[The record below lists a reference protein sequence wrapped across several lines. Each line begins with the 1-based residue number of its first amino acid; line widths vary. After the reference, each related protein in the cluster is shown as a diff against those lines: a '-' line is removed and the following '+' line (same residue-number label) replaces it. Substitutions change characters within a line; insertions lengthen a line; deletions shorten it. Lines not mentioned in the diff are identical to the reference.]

1 MIAQRYLLKRNMTI
15 EYTGKYKKMAE
26 QFRADG
32 CDEYT
37 VEKFIREEMEAD
49 EWKTSEGTTDFVA
62 LKEWGELP
70 EKEKHILLTNA
81 YCSNCGVVSFAPGYN
96 IRKDKWGLVIEGT
109 CTKCGKAIAR
119 ARDV

>member
-1 MIAQRYLLKRNMTI
+1 M

-49 EWKTSEGTTDFVA
+49 EWKAGEGITDFEA
-62 LKEWGELP
+62 LKEWHVLP
-70 EKEKHILLTNA
+70 ERERQILLTNA
-81 YCSNCGVVSFAPGYN
+81 FCSKCGTASFAPGYN
-96 IRKDKWGLVIEGT
+96 IRKDKLGLVIEGT
-109 CTKCGKAIAR
+109 CATCGKPIAR
-119 ARDV
+119 TQDVI